1 MPWPGI
7 MNVNRGSRLAM
18 ADRPLPKRQ
27 QAVKG
32 DQDGYAY
39 LLCRTSKQSVY
50 RNNIANSI
58 FGISTKNKQ
67 NCGGASEQAAGIDSV
82 NVRGIIRVRPGRQ
95 L

>member
-1 MPWPGI
+1 

-18 ADRPLPKRQ
+18 ADRPLLKRQ
-27 QAVKG
+27 QTVMG

-39 LLCRTSKQSVY
+39 LLCRTSNQSVY

-58 FGISTKNKQ
+58 FGIGTKNRQ

-82 NVRGIIRVRPGRQ
+82 NERGIIRARLGRQ